1 MWSAIAQ
8 RSRRCEE
15 LQDPGLCFGRESF
28 ALALH
33 IRIPVMKFAPIAAV
47 AALLVTGCAHTVTL
61 VHFSDYHSHAVP
73 FYANGEGDAAG
84 IARTVAYV
92 EPLSRRGD
100 VLVFNGGDTINRGAP
115 AFSDKYRCIEWPWW
129 NGIVDAMA
137 FGNHDADYGAAV
149 FRDCAKSA
157 ACPILSANVLDA
169 SGAPVFAP
177 GGRRYA
183 VFERRGARIGVFALA
198 GDDFTQLLKPETSPA
213 DGVRFADRAET
224 AREII
229 RELREVEKVDAVV
242 LIGHAHNH
250 EDEALAKAVPGIDL
264 VLGTHSH
271 IVADLHRIDG
281 TSTWMIASGQYLEH
295 LSRVELH
302 FRHGRLTGVT
312 GEVVTMSA
320 GMPEEAATKQKVAE
334 LQKELESDPA
344 YAPLFVVA
352 GRLDR
357 ELSIEAINERNA
369 PLGEFVMELVRDAAG
384 SAVAMSTS
392 SSFRAALPP
401 GAVRETDLRDALPY
415 DNAILRYDA
424 EGATLAAILDRAIS
438 LRGTDSFLQ
447 LAGVSLAA
455 DGATSLVG
463 GVAIDP
469 AKRYPIATTDYLA
482 KVSPY
487 RDLFAGLAPIDT
499 GKKVRSVVRESIA
512 AKR

>member
-1 MWSAIAQ
+1 
-8 RSRRCEE
+8 
-15 LQDPGLCFGRESF
+15 
-28 ALALH
+28 
-33 IRIPVMKFAPIAAV
+33 MKFAPLAAV
-47 AALLVTGCAHTVTL
+47 TALLFASCAHTVTL

-73 FYANGEGDAAG
+73 FYANGDNGAAG
-84 IARTVAYV
+84 IARAVAYV
-92 EPLSRRGD
+92 EPLSWRDD

-137 FGNHDADYGAAV
+137 FGNHDADYGASV

-157 ACPILSANVLDA
+157 SYPILSANVLDS
-169 SGAPVFAP
+169 SGEPVFAP
-177 GGRRYA
+177 GGKRYA
-183 VFERRGARIGVFALA
+183 VFERRGARIGIFALA
-198 GDDFTQLLKPETSPA
+198 GDDFTQLLKPETSPV

-224 AREII
+224 AREIV

-250 EDEALAKAVPGIDL
+250 EDEALARAVPGIDL

-295 LSRVELH
+295 LSRVDLRFE
-302 FRHGRLTGVT
+302 RGRLAGVK

-320 GMPEEAATKQKVAE
+320 GLPEDAATKKKVAA

-344 YAPLFVVA
+344 FAPLFVVA
-352 GRLDR
+352 GTLDR

-369 PLGEFVMELVRDAAG
+369 PLGGFVMALVRDTAG
-384 SAVAMSTS
+384 TAIAMSTS

-415 DNAILRYDA
+415 DNTILRYEVD
-424 EGATLAAILDRAIS
+424 GAKLAAILDRAIS

-447 LAGVSLAA
+447 IAGVELGATGASSSV
-455 DGATSLVG
+455 DGAPP
-463 GVAIDP
+463 DP
-469 AKRYPIATTDYLA
+469 AKSYSIATTDYLA

-487 RDLFAGLAPIDT
+487 RDLFAGLAPVDT

-512 AKR
+512 ATK